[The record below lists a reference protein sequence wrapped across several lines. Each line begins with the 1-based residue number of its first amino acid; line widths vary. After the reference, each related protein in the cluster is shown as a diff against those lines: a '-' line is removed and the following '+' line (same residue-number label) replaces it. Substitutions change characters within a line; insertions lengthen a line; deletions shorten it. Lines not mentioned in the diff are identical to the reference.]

1 MNNDKFY
8 SFLPSNSDKR
18 NFSINDYN
26 TTKNAKLKSELNQI
40 KYDNL
45 EELFF
50 LFEKIKQNK
59 KVAISLKSIRE
70 KIQSTIY
77 DIKGILYN
85 FNISFSSIS
94 KYTELFPIGLKYDIK
109 FDLYKISN
117 NINNKLLLSENNKY
131 FIILSNINE
140 ETINFLK
147 NKFLNYFRPVLLFTN
162 LKASLEI
169 NYTKGNIG
177 IIFQN
182 TYKTKIYME
191 INNIKDIEKSKKN
204 FLSSGI
210 YIDYLKLN
218 EFSYIDWINTE
229 KLFFGKNNKTKIKTV
244 KHYNFEVVF
253 DLKSYLELETD
264 TLYAENNKDEFYHY
278 NYIKKYTINICCIVK
293 KIVEDKRKKI
303 INVTLENLFDLNNII
318 LEIPKDNQ
326 ILDNLYINCIYIFI
340 NLIIFINQKMN
351 IKLTLQTNK
360 NEKSGKIFL
369 YVLIDPEKYY
379 NKKLNDFI
387 IEEQF
392 SQLLILVTQNKLNRK
407 FQKYFVNI
415 DKAIYINLYLN
426 ESDEFSYYDGLFHCT
441 DGTSSALLRIKRNNI
456 LELKNLKI
464 IHNLNKYNKINNKKK
479 INISHFED
487 INIQVV
493 IIGNPIMENIKELS
507 IIDIYENINIL
518 KKQNNIDN
526 LLKFDLFLTKNEFT
540 TINGTFSKFSSQ
552 IEAIPIIKVLKFIT
566 LEEYINLI
574 ELKKNF
580 EERI

>member
-1 MNNDKFY
+1 
-8 SFLPSNSDKR
+8 
-18 NFSINDYN
+18 
-26 TTKNAKLKSELNQI
+26 
-40 KYDNL
+40 
-45 EELFF
+45 
-50 LFEKIKQNK
+50 
-59 KVAISLKSIRE
+59 
-70 KIQSTIY
+70 
-77 DIKGILYN
+77 
-85 FNISFSSIS
+85 
-94 KYTELFPIGLKYDIK
+94 
-109 FDLYKISN
+109 
-117 NINNKLLLSENNKY
+117 
-131 FIILSNINE
+131 
-140 ETINFLK
+140 
-147 NKFLNYFRPVLLFTN
+147 
-162 LKASLEI
+162 
-169 NYTKGNIG
+169 
-177 IIFQN
+177 
-182 TYKTKIYME
+182 ME

-493 IIGNPIMENIKELS
+493 IIGNPIMENIKELY